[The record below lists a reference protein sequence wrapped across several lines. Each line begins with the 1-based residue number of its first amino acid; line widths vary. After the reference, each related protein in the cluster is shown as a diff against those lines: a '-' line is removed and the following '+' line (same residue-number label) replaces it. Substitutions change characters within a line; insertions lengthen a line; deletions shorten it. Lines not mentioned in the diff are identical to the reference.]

1 LLGRSRRRTATAK
14 GVAELNECIGIVEVM
29 NRKAYI
35 HILISNDIDV
45 ALIGAVTL
53 ETLGLEVDPAR
64 RKAERGQDIP
74 TLRI

>member
-1 LLGRSRRRTATAK
+1 
-14 GVAELNECIGIVEVM
+14 M